1 MSNFIEIKN
10 EYLSISINTLGAE
23 LSSITGR
30 GGTEFLWNG
39 DKTVWSGKA
48 PVLFPICGS
57 LKGGKYT
64 YNGTEYALPKHGF
77 TRGSEF
83 EGENLSETSARFTL
97 KSNAE
102 TLSAYPFEFIFTIT
116 YELIEKNLKIT
127 YDVKNLSSDTMFF
140 SIGSHEAYSCP
151 EGIEEYYIEFEEP
164 VTLDT
169 LTVVDGGISTT
180 PVRVAENITT
190 LPLKYEYF
198 SVDALIFKNASFDKA
213 SLVNKNTGKRCT
225 VSFPGFNNFLIW
237 TKPKANYLCLEP
249 WCGALETTDADTCI
263 ENKENIVKLDK
274 DMLFSIVHTITFEE

>member
-23 LSSITGR
+23 LSNITGR

-39 DKTVWSGKA
+39 DKTVWNGKA

-83 EGENLSETSARFTL
+83 EGENLSETSARFTF

-169 LTVVDGGISTT
+169 LIVVDGGISTT

-198 SVDALIFKNASFDKA
+198 SVDALIFKNAGFDKA
-213 SLVNKNTGKRCT
+213 ALVNKNTGKKCS
-225 VSFPGFNNFLIW
+225 VHFPGFNNFLIW
-237 TKPKANYLCLEP
+237 TKPNANYLCLEP
-249 WCGALETTDADTCI
+249 WCGCPDFVDSTYDFVNKKSIIRLRGKEETTRTH
-263 ENKENIVKLDK
+263 K
-274 DMLFSIVHTITFEE
+274 ITF

>member
-10 EYLSISINTLGAE
+10 EYLSISISTLGAE
-23 LSSITGR
+23 LSTITGK

-39 DKTVWSGKA
+39 DKNVWSGKA
-48 PVLFPICGS
+48 PVLFPICGG

-64 YNGTEYALPKHGF
+64 YKGIEYSLPKHGF

-97 KSNAE
+97 KSNE
-102 TLSAYPFEFIFTIT
+102 NTLLSYPFEFIFTIT

-151 EGIEEYYIEFEEP
+151 EGIEDYYIEFEKP

-169 LTVVDGGISTT
+169 LPVVEGGISTT
-180 PVRVAENITT
+180 PVRVAENVTT

-198 SVDALIFKNASFDKA
+198 SVDALIFKNAGFDKA
-213 SLVNKNTGKRCT
+213 SLVNKNTGKRCS
-225 VSFPGFNNFLIW
+225 VHFPGFNNFLIW
-237 TKPKANYLCLEP
+237 TKPMANYLCLEP
-249 WCGALETTDADTCI
+249 WCGALETLDADTCI
-263 ENKENIVKLDK
+263 ENKENVIKLEK
-274 DMLFSIVHTITFEE
+274 DNIFNIVHTITFEE